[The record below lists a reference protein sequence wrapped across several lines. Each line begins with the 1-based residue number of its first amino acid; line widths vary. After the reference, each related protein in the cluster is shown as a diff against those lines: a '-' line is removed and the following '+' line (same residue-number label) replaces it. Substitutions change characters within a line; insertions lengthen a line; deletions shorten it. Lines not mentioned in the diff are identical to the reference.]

1 MPNYSLVASTQ
12 FRNRS
17 FDDMLKPLLMYT
29 QEYNAIEDA
38 ASDLATKASVWEGMA
53 NEQTDP
59 EAYAQYKRYADD
71 LQRQAVNLSQNGLNP
86 TTRRELL
93 NLKRRYSSEIT
104 PIEQAYANRK
114 AQADEQRKALL
125 QNPTLLLSRRAD
137 MTSLDDYMRNPQLGY
152 ESYSGALLTQQVG
165 QAASA
170 IAKELRDYGN
180 GKPLDGFTKTW
191 LQQHGFSAAEVAQ
204 AINNP
209 DSPRS
214 SHILNTL
221 VNNVMADSGV
231 PQWADRATLNQ
242 AYSYARQGLW
252 NAVGETKVQTY
263 TDEAAKL
270 AAQEASQKRVAK
282 YAAGLQEQQRMNG
295 LAINP
300 INIYNQKEKDQA
312 NRNMK
317 QYAKYFTTDANG
329 HVKMTAEGLKE
340 YNRKVRQ
347 TNGKPM
353 VTPEGT
359 TILTEASSSYGDSPF
374 KRFIDSLGGGK
385 YIINGKM
392 QPGNLGNLWVKYN
405 RDNASSAFDATK
417 STEFDYT
424 ISDSQQKD
432 MKRAIQTAARGTKL
446 QEVDFDGKTN
456 TFKPSGDTI
465 DMEDLNNDKVIVL
478 STRFS
483 PYGNTVMIKDKD
495 GEVHRYSM
503 PTGINP
509 TNEINRDR
517 AMQKAMQWQNMVASG
532 QYKDAQ
538 GNIHQATPDEIT
550 YAQRMYAQ
558 ALQEAYLYH
567 SQLGVSN
574 KTKEQEFNPYGY

>member
-1 MPNYSLVASTQ
+1 
-12 FRNRS
+12 
-17 FDDMLKPLLMYT
+17 
-29 QEYNAIEDA
+29 
-38 ASDLATKASVWEGMA
+38 
-53 NEQTDP
+53 
-59 EAYAQYKRYADD
+59 
-71 LQRQAVNLSQNGLNP
+71 
-86 TTRRELL
+86 
-93 NLKRRYSSEIT
+93 
-104 PIEQAYANRK
+104 
-114 AQADEQRKALL
+114 
-125 QNPTLLLSRRAD
+125 
-137 MTSLDDYMRNPQLGY
+137 
-152 ESYSGALLTQQVG
+152 
-165 QAASA
+165 
-170 IAKELRDYGN
+170 
-180 GKPLDGFTKTW
+180 
-191 LQQHGFSAAEVAQ
+191 
-204 AINNP
+204 
-209 DSPRS
+209 
-214 SHILNTL
+214 
-221 VNNVMADSGV
+221 
-231 PQWADRATLNQ
+231 
-242 AYSYARQGLW
+242 
-252 NAVGETKVQTY
+252 
-263 TDEAAKL
+263 
-270 AAQEASQKRVAK
+270 
-282 YAAGLQEQQRMNG
+282 
-295 LAINP
+295 
-300 INIYNQKEKDQA
+300 
-312 NRNMK
+312 MK

-329 HVKMTAEGLKE
+329 RVRMTAEGLKE

-359 TILTEASSSYGDSPF
+359 TILTEASSSYVDSPF
-374 KRFIDSLGGGK
+374 KQFIDSLGGGK

-405 RDNASSAFDATK
+405 RDNASSTFDATR

-432 MKRAIQTAARGTKL
+432 MKRAIQSAARGTKL

-465 DMEDLNNDKVIVL
+465 DMEDLNSDNVTVL

-483 PYGNTVMIKDKD
+483 PYGNTVMIKDKN

-503 PTGINP
+503 PAGINP
-509 TNEINRDR
+509 TNEANRDR

-538 GNIHQATPDEIT
+538 GNVHQATPDEIT

>member
-1 MPNYSLVASTQ
+1 MRNYSLVANTV
-12 FRNRS
+12 FKNRS
-17 FDDMLKPLLMYT
+17 FEDIIKPFAMYT
-29 QEYNAIEDA
+29 EEYNNLENQIGELD
-38 ASDLATKASVWEGMA
+38 TKASVWEGMA
-53 NEQTDP
+53 NEEQDP
-59 EAYAQYKRYADD
+59 IAYAQYKRYADD
-71 LQRQAVNLSQNGLNP
+71 LRRQSAILAQTGLNP
-86 TTRRELL
+86 GSRRDLL
-93 NLKRRYSSEIT
+93 NLKSRYASEIV
-104 PIEQAYANRK
+104 PIEQAYTNRK

-137 MTSLDDYMRNPQLGY
+137 MTSLDAYLNNPQLGY

-170 IAKELRDYGN
+170 IAKELKDYGK

-191 LQQHGFSAAEVAQ
+191 LQQHGYTAAEVAQ
-204 AINNP
+204 AINHP

-214 SHILNTL
+214 NQILNTL

-231 PQWADRATLNQ
+231 PQWADRDTLNQ

-252 NAVGETKVQTY
+252 QAVGQTQVQTY

-282 YAAGLQEQQRMNG
+282 YAADLQEQQRTMNR

-300 INIYNQKEKDQA
+300 INIYNQKERDQA
-312 NRNMK
+312 GRNMSEFS
-317 QYAKYFTTDANG
+317 KYFTTDSHG
-329 HVKMTAEGLKE
+329 RTRMTAEGLKE
-340 YNRKVRQ
+340 YNRKVAVPTGPARRNQ
-347 TNGKPM
+347 QGFDVSTYSR
-353 VTPEGT
+353 T
-359 TILTEASSSYGDSPF
+359 GDSPF
-374 KRFIDSLGGGK
+374 KKLIDSLGGNR
-385 YIINGKM
+385 YINGDKM
-392 QPGNLGNLWVKYN
+392 QPGNLGNLWVQYSKA
-405 RDNASSAFDATK
+405 NASSAFDATK

-432 MKRAIQTAARGTKL
+432 MKAAIQKAATGTKL
-446 QEVDFDGKTN
+446 QEVDFDSKTN
-456 TFKPSGDTI
+456 TFKPIGESI
-465 DMEDLNNDKVIVL
+465 DMSDLNSDDMTVL

-483 PYGNTVMIKDKD
+483 PYGNTVMIRDKNGD
-495 GEVHRYSM
+495 VHRYKM
-503 PTGINP
+503 PSGINP
-509 TNEINRDR
+509 TNEVNRDR
-517 AMQKAMQWQNMVASG
+517 SMQKAMQWQNMIATG

-550 YAQRMYAQ
+550 YAQKMYAQ

>member
-1 MPNYSLVASTQ
+1 
-12 FRNRS
+12 
-17 FDDMLKPLLMYT
+17 
-29 QEYNAIEDA
+29 
-38 ASDLATKASVWEGMA
+38 MA

-114 AQADEQRKALL
+114 AQADEQRKAML

-170 IAKELRDYGN
+170 IAKELRDYGK

-191 LQQHGFSAAEVAQ
+191 LQQHGFTAAEVAQ

-221 VNNVMADSGV
+221 VNNVMVDSGV

-252 NAVGETKVQTY
+252 NAVGQTQVQTY

-270 AAQEASQKRVAK
+270 AAQEASQKRVAR

-329 HVKMTAEGLKE
+329 NVRMTAEGLKE

-359 TILTEASSSYGDSPF
+359 TILTGASSSYVDSPF
-374 KRFIDSLGGGK
+374 KQFIDSLGGGK

-405 RDNASSAFDATK
+405 RDNASSTFDATR

-465 DMEDLNNDKVIVL
+465 DMGDLNSDNVTVL

-483 PYGNTVMIKDKD
+483 PYGNTVMIKDKN

-503 PTGINP
+503 PAGINP
-509 TNEINRDR
+509 TNEANRDR

-538 GNIHQATPDEIT
+538 GNVHQATPDEIT

>member
-1 MPNYSLVASTQ
+1 MPNYNLVADTQ
-12 FRNRS
+12 FKNRS

-38 ASDLATKASVWEGMA
+38 ANDLSTKASVWEGMA

-71 LQRQAVNLSQNGLNP
+71 LQRQAINLSQNGLNP

-114 AQADEQRKALL
+114 TQADEQRKAML

-180 GKPLDGFTKTW
+180 GKPLSGFTKTW
-191 LQQHGFSAAEVAQ
+191 LQQHGYTAAEVAQ
-204 AINNP
+204 AINSP

-252 NAVGETKVQTY
+252 NAVGQTQVQTY

-270 AAQEASQKRVAK
+270 AAQEASQKRVAR
-282 YAAGLQEQQRMNG
+282 YAAGLQEQRNLMNG

-300 INIYNQKEKDQA
+300 INIYSQKERDQA

-317 QYAKYFTTDANG
+317 QYAKYFTTNADGRVYLN
-329 HVKMTAEGLKE
+329 AEGIKE
-340 YNRKVRQ
+340 YKRKVRL
-347 TNGKPM
+347 TNGTPM

-359 TILTEASSSYGDSPF
+359 TILTGVSVSYGDSPF
-374 KRFIDSLGGGK
+374 KQFIDSLGGK
-385 YIINGKM
+385 DLFSRAEV
-392 QPGNLGNLWVKYN
+392 GNLGNLWVQYN
-405 RDNASSAFDATK
+405 KDNSTSNFDATR

-432 MKRAIQTAARGTKL
+432 MKKAIQTAARGTKL
-446 QEVDFDGKTN
+446 QEVDFDRKTN

-465 DMEDLNNDKVIVL
+465 DMEDLNSDNVTVL

-483 PYGNTVMIKDKD
+483 PYGNTVMIKDKN

-509 TNEINRDR
+509 TNEANRDR
-517 AMQKAMQWQNMVASG
+517 AMQKAMQWQNMIASG
-532 QYKDAQ
+532 QYTDAR
-538 GNIHQATPDEIT
+538 GNVHQATPDEIT

-567 SQLGVSN
+567 SQLGISN
-574 KTKEQEFNPYGY
+574 KIKEQEFNPYGY

>member
-1 MPNYSLVASTQ
+1 MPNYSLVANTQ

-71 LQRQAVNLSQNGLNP
+71 LQRQAVNLSHNGLNP

-114 AQADEQRKALL
+114 AQVDEQRKAML

-191 LQQHGFSAAEVAQ
+191 LQQHGFTAAEVAQ

-221 VNNVMADSGV
+221 VNNVMTDSGV

-252 NAVGETKVQTY
+252 NAVGQTQVQTY
-263 TDEAAKL
+263 TDEAARL
-270 AAQEASQKRVAK
+270 SAQEAMQKRVAR
-282 YAAGLQEQQRMNG
+282 YAAGLQEQQRTNG

-312 NRNMK
+312 NRNMN

-329 HVKMTAEGLKE
+329 HVRMTAEGLKE

-359 TILTEASSSYGDSPF
+359 TILVEASSSYGNSPF
-374 KRFIDSLGGGK
+374 KQFIDSLGGSK

-405 RDNASSAFDATK
+405 RDNAPSAFDATK

-432 MKRAIQTAARGTKL
+432 MKKAIQTAARGTKL

-465 DMEDLNNDKVIVL
+465 DMEDLNSDKVTVL

-483 PYGNTVMIKDKD
+483 PYGNTVMIKDKN
-495 GEVHRYSM
+495 GEVHRYMM
-503 PTGINP
+503 PAGINP
-509 TNEINRDR
+509 TNEANRDR

-532 QYKDAQ
+532 QYKDVQ
-538 GNIHQATPDEIT
+538 GNVHQATPDEIT

-567 SQLGVSN
+567 SQLGISN

>member
-1 MPNYSLVASTQ
+1 MPNYSLVADTQ

-114 AQADEQRKALL
+114 AQADEQRKAML

-170 IAKELRDYGN
+170 IAKELRDYGK

-191 LQQHGFSAAEVAQ
+191 LQQHGFTAAEVAQ

-209 DSPRS
+209 DSLRS

-221 VNNVMADSGV
+221 VNNVMVDSGV
-231 PQWADRATLNQ
+231 PQWADRATLSQ

-252 NAVGETKVQTY
+252 NAVGQTQVQTY

-270 AAQEASQKRVAK
+270 AAQEASQKRVAR

-329 HVKMTAEGLKE
+329 NVRMTAEGLKE

-347 TNGKPM
+347 TSGKPM

-359 TILTEASSSYGDSPF
+359 TILTEASSSYVDSPF
-374 KRFIDSLGGGK
+374 KQFIDSLGGGK

-405 RDNASSAFDATK
+405 RDNASSTFDATR

-446 QEVDFDGKTN
+446 QEADFDRKTN

-465 DMEDLNNDKVIVL
+465 DMEDLNSDDVTVL

-483 PYGNTVMIKDKD
+483 PYGNTVMIKDKN
-495 GEVHRYSM
+495 GEVHRYMM

-509 TNEINRDR
+509 INEANRDR
-517 AMQKAMQWQNMVASG
+517 LMQKALVMQNMIG
-532 QYKDAQ
+532 
-538 GNIHQATPDEIT
+538 DEINLRRNGQQGMT
-550 YAQRMYAQ
+550 DAEYQVLQSRYAQT
-558 ALQEAYLYH
+558 LQEAYLYH
-567 SQLGVSN
+567 SQLGLSN
-574 KTKEQEFNPYGY
+574 KTEEQKFNPYGY